1 MNAIGTRCC
10 EKAGLGREP
19 PREGRAVNGGLGS
32 RKHRLMTAKGHSS
45 SRG

>member
-19 PREGRAVNGGLGS
+19 PREGRAVNGGPGQQKAQADDS
-32 RKHRLMTAKGHSS
+32 KGTLIE
-45 SRG
+45 